1 MYARNDRKKKI
12 GVETG
17 MSHLTVQGWYS
28 ESLCIEFK
36 ERRQTKGL
44 HAAERKVK
52 TPVIINAAQSP
63 SFYTVGRAKI
73 KATKAGI

>member
-1 MYARNDRKKKI
+1 MRNDRKKKI

-28 ESLCIEFK
+28 KSLCIEFK

-44 HAAERKVK
+44 HAEKK
-52 TPVIINAAQSP
+52 KKKS
-63 SFYTVGRAKI
+63 
-73 KATKAGI
+73 